1 MKTPTVLAL
10 MTATAILS
18 SVDSSSDSKEKTSSS
33 SPEVGQVTEDE
44 GSGLAARRS
53 RVDEA
58 ADGRDE
64 RTISEWVNFLKDSG
78 AEFIELAKH
87 HLWLEPDEMVMT
99 LDKSQVNQKA
109 LETLRNPYLQT
120 LVGFYARLHEVN
132 PNTQRT
138 LISALTTHFGDDVMA
153 AVLGEAKNS
162 DDLVIKEIAMTLA
175 EQQVQGW
182 LTGRKSPGEVLTL
195 LKLQEGYVSA
205 KLEALI
211 RFVMVYDTKNSSDV
225 VLLDLLTSKFGKREL
240 TSILAKAVTSD
251 APANAPAL
259 KLETQ
264 LFATWKMRPVNPED
278 VLHWLGI
285 NVYTVKNLTDPRL
298 RQFFRYIDLLER
310 TDSQLALEFVK
321 TFVQRVENDFVAR
334 ALVEARVTAKETG
347 STNKNVGKLEAYVFE
362 WWIGE
367 GESAYDVVK
376 LLKLDNYN
384 IEKTFT
390 ARVEVL
396 EDFIKALEEKKST
409 VVDLLS
415 ILSRAFNGQ
424 DKFID
429 FLGKNG
435 LRSNTKALD
444 FKAML
449 LKKWGDHQFSP
460 KQVLEE
466 LKMTESVENLTGSR
480 VAISMEY
487 IETYPESGLSL
498 GDMLRDN
505 YKIEDLAKALVSIK
519 KNGSLNKG
527 VSELTTQLLT
537 GWVNDGK
544 KPEDVLK
551 SLGLGGYK
559 IDISKFDEQVGLLDD
574 FIKVYNN
581 VKSDNVKLI
590 TVMVSGDRG
599 VSLLVT
605 YLGIATQDVHH
616 FGRSLKLVWIPKLEE
631 LLLLE
636 WKENH
641 RPLEYVWEKLEL
653 FSDVDCVTSPS
664 LRLMMEYIDMPQ
676 AEISKPKFWLVKTML
691 KNFTDEGLVEALRKG
706 ASPYRQSKYL
716 KRLKKELVAWWIKRG
731 ETTDHVFQSLKLN
744 TMNLKGDYST
754 HVKLLE
760 DFIVTF
766 NAKKSTDV
774 DLLTAMISGFGGVDK
789 LELVFSKANGNY
801 PDSGRFRELLEQLFT
816 GWIALHLSPEEV
828 ALRLKMTESTKDLTG
843 PKLRVY
849 MMYIDKLDVKDPGH
863 AFSLVNMCVED
874 LGDAAVAGALV
885 EKLVVAEK
893 IGLSNED
900 VEKLV
905 KQLVEWWI
913 SSGKTADHVF
923 SSLINPG
930 ELVYHGSFGKVAD
943 SFVDFG
949 I

>member
-1 MKTPTVLAL
+1 MDGEWGTSMIQSSTDTRIEANSMVEKLVRNRSGNIRRVKLLVIVRKVEYRTLNRTYLCVCLSVKNAARCTLRTNHCLATPLWRTLVIGLKSIEGKYDHISKCWLLISKGKLDAESALGPQVENTARIALRKSPPVSRRTNFNVNFQQIQTLTASYSFLSECCCILFCNLIQFYELNYLYQRASSRSCSPILSKGELRSLPPYLNTCKTGKADET
-10 MTATAILS
+10 TAILS

-53 RVDEA
+53 RVVEA

-64 RTISEWVNFLKDSG
+64 RTISEWVNFLKDSEE
-78 AEFIELAKH
+78 EFIELAKH

-99 LDKSQVNQKA
+99 LDKSQV
-109 LETLRNPYLQT
+109 
-120 LVGFYARLHEVN
+120 RLSLGKSEKPV
-132 PNTQRT
+132 
-138 LISALTTHFGDDVMA
+138 SADV
-153 AVLGEAKNS
+153 VLGEAKNS
-162 DDLVIKEIAMTLA
+162 DDLAIKEIAMTLA

-362 WWIGE
+362 WWIRD

-537 GWVNDGK
+537 GWVNDAK
-544 KPEDVLK
+544 
-551 SLGLGGYK
+551 
-559 IDISKFDEQVGLLDD
+559 
-574 FIKVYNN
+574 N
-581 VKSDNVKLI
+581 
-590 TVMVSGDRG
+590 
-599 VSLLVT
+599 
-605 YLGIATQDVHH
+605 
-616 FGRSLKLVWIPKLEE
+616 PK
-631 LLLLE
+631 
-636 WKENH
+636 
-641 RPLEYVWEKLEL
+641 
-653 FSDVDCVTSPS
+653 TS
-664 LRLMMEYIDMPQ
+664 
-676 AEISKPKFWLVKTML
+676 
-691 KNFTDEGLVEALRKG
+691 
-706 ASPYRQSKYL
+706 
-716 KRLKKELVAWWIKRG
+716 
-731 ETTDHVFQSLKLN
+731 
-744 TMNLKGDYST
+744 
-754 HVKLLE
+754 
-760 DFIVTF
+760 
-766 NAKKSTDV
+766 
-774 DLLTAMISGFGGVDK
+774 
-789 LELVFSKANGNY
+789 
-801 PDSGRFRELLEQLFT
+801 
-816 GWIALHLSPEEV
+816 
-828 ALRLKMTESTKDLTG
+828 
-843 PKLRVY
+843 
-849 MMYIDKLDVKDPGH
+849 
-863 AFSLVNMCVED
+863 
-874 LGDAAVAGALV
+874 
-885 EKLVVAEK
+885 
-893 IGLSNED
+893 
-900 VEKLV
+900 
-905 KQLVEWWI
+905 
-913 SSGKTADHVF
+913 
-923 SSLINPG
+923 
-930 ELVYHGSFGKVAD
+930 
-943 SFVDFG
+943 
-949 I
+949 